1 MKFLAERHL
10 GKPNSPA
17 RMGRHNFWVVKFN
30 NNDEN
35 NCLVETFL
43 NRAAIY
49 IFTFIFVMTCPAV
62 QFWLLENELNRLSA
76 LWGVCVR
83 ACIFFLG
90 GGGGGGGVVFKQGDV
105 DIYLNVHWTY
115 VYQCLDIYSYFST
128 KFPNFSFWYSLCTI
142 SGGIFLWD
150 FKHSSSFDAKA

>member
-76 LWGVCVR
+76 LWGVCVCVCVCVR
-83 ACIFFLG
+83 VFFF
-90 GGGGGGGVVFKQGDV
+90 GGGGGGGV
-105 DIYLNVHWTY
+105 
-115 VYQCLDIYSYFST
+115 
-128 KFPNFSFWYSLCTI
+128 
-142 SGGIFLWD
+142 GGGV
-150 FKHSSSFDAKA
+150 